1 MAQLACPE
9 SRATRHPCPMTYTIL
24 NPLCLRSFQILRR
37 CEITNFFFAMQRNP
51 RIRFPNILACRW
63 EQHRTFAISCLKSGG
78 QLMDAAAKFRK
89 YAADCNRMAKV
100 SDDPE
105 TQGLWERMAERWLLC
120 AKLAKEE
127 EQSVAQTRAQRASR
141 HGPSHRSW
149 LG

>member
-1 MAQLACPE
+1 
-9 SRATRHPCPMTYTIL
+9 
-24 NPLCLRSFQILRR
+24 
-37 CEITNFFFAMQRNP
+37 
-51 RIRFPNILACRW
+51 
-63 EQHRTFAISCLKSGG
+63 
-78 QLMDAAAKFRK
+78 MDAAAKFRK

-127 EQSVAQTRAQRASR
+127 EQSVAQTRGQRASR